1 MVQSDRGRK
10 EALFRLKKPTSHQ
23 GDAWIQ
29 ASSNGLTCEARWQL
43 IQHFTEW
50 IKHGD
55 MKIQMLL
62 TVQGVIVAAYGAFI
76 PTILPSG
83 DKWTTCPV
91 WFFLIANLIF
101 VYRVRESFKIGFD
114 ALHPNTKQSPADD
127 EDAKPG
133 DNIFYYGF
141 YSAVK
146 IQSSSDLINS
156 ISEDEALNSIN
167 KQIAALG
174 KIAKDKFDNV
184 SKLQIAVYR
193 TVFWLFWVFVST
205 IYFGKS

>member
-1 MVQSDRGRK
+1 M
-10 EALFRLKKPTSHQ
+10 
-23 GDAWIQ
+23 
-29 ASSNGLTCEARWQL
+29 
-43 IQHFTEW
+43 
-50 IKHGD
+50 
-55 MKIQMLL
+55 
-62 TVQGVIVAAYGAFI
+62 
-76 PTILPSG
+76 
-83 DKWTTCPV
+83 
-91 WFFLIANLIF
+91 
-101 VYRVRESFKIGFD
+101 YRVRESFKIGFD
-114 ALHPNTKQSPADD
+114 ALHSNTKQSPADD